1 MVDGGHNLQCCE
13 SWVVIHRL
21 IGQLGEAQ
29 VTRESRQQKSRQDG
43 KGLKTHGDDVRVR
56 VATNCYG
63 AFGQDQDELPQDFGN
78 LLD

>member
-1 MVDGGHNLQCCE
+1 VAGGGETWLFDKG
-13 SWVVIHRL
+13 WVVISGLAGRL
-21 IGQLGEAQ
+21 REAQ
-29 VTRESRQQKSRQDG
+29 VTRKSRQQKSRQDG

-63 AFGQDQDELPQDFGN
+63 AFGQDQDELPEIFGN